1 MPLLW
6 YTQQLQEYINKRAPS
21 QMNHNICSLSPWSLC
36 VPAVLLLTLYTTIE
50 ARAAEINV
58 SGIAGFRAA
67 LVAAKPGD
75 ILRLAPGE
83 YGDLALNG
91 DDTPELKFSGKVTIT
106 AKDPNRK
113 PRFQR
118 TALTSVSNITLSDV
132 LIDYEYQPETEPKF
146 RYITITNSNNV
157 TIRDSIIDGDNTR
170 DTQTVADGYG
180 TGIALGVNNSSGV
193 TIQNNK
199 IFTWHRGAVFARS
212 HDITVADN
220 DFYDLRSDGIDFA
233 GVTNVVVS
241 GNHFHDFRRSPES
254 KDHPDMI
261 QFWTRGTNLQT
272 VNVTIS
278 DNYLD
283 AGKGDATQSIFMRN
297 EEVDTGRAG
306 LEMYYKNVRIEGNLI
321 RNGHLHGI
329 TLGEVDGLTIA
340 NNTLMQNVSFK
351 VGGKISVPLINIS
364 KRAQNVTVKN
374 NIFPRQS
381 QSLKVAPASWNIS
394 SNFVAQRDIP
404 TRPDY
409 YDNIFLNA
417 RETGEVSLSDLML
430 RPESEPAKAKAG
442 SPLTAFTEKPKQAV
456 AIIDGRK
463 ASASG
468 DKVMLKVS
476 GAYGPSGPIDM
487 SKAEISWDFGD
498 NSSATGRE
506 VEHTYAALGQYNVQ
520 VTLKIPDGSKIM
532 GRRLAEVSTP

>member
-1 MPLLW
+1 MKL
-6 YTQQLQEYINKRAPS
+6 
-21 QMNHNICSLSPWSLC
+21 SLKSLPPWSMS
-36 VPAVLLLTLYTTIE
+36 VPAAVLLILSATFE
-50 ARAAEINV
+50 VRADDINV
-58 SGIAGFRAA
+58 AGIAEFQSA
-67 LVAAKPGD
+67 LAVAKPGD
-75 ILRLAPGE
+75 ILRLAPGD
-83 YGDLALNG
+83 YGELALNG
-91 DDTPELKFSGKVTIT
+91 DDKPHLKFSGEVTIA
-106 AKDPNRK
+106 AKDPTRK
-113 PRFQR
+113 PRFER
-118 TALTSVSNITLSDV
+118 TALTSVSNITFSDV
-132 LIDYEYQPETEPKF
+132 LIDYDFQPETEPKF

-157 TIRDSIIDGDNTR
+157 TIKNSVIDGDNTR

-180 TGIALGVNNSSGV
+180 TGIAIGVNNSTGV
-193 TIQNNK
+193 TIRNNR

-212 HDITVADN
+212 HQITVADN
-220 DFYDLRSDGIDFA
+220 EFYDLRSDGIDFA
-233 GVTNVVVS
+233 GVTDVVIS
-241 GNHFHDFRRSPES
+241 GNHFRDFRRSPAS

-306 LEMYYKNVRIEGNLI
+306 SEMYYKNIRIEGNLI

-340 NNTLMQNVSFK
+340 NNTLMQRVSSK

-364 KRAQNVTVKN
+364 KRAENVTVVN

-381 QSLKVAPASWNIS
+381 QSLKVAPSNWNIS

-417 RETGEVSLSDLML
+417 RETGEASLSDLML

-442 SPLTAFTEKPKQAV
+442 SPLTAFTEKPKNAV
-456 AIIDGRK
+456 AIIDGYK

-468 DKVMLKVS
+468 DKVVLKVS
-476 GAYGPSGPIDM
+476 GAYGPSGPIDVAN
-487 SKAEISWDFGD
+487 AEISWDFGD
-498 NSSATGRE
+498 NDSARGLE
-506 VEHTYAALGQYNVQ
+506 VQHTYASLGQYAVT
-520 VTLKIPDGSKIM
+520 VTLQMRDGSKIT
-532 GRRLAEVSTP
+532 GRRMAEVSTP